1 MEPEPETRAQQ
12 PVPQR
17 RFHWLRT
24 ATDRVPTK
32 WFAAAGTVLF
42 LAATAAFGGLA
53 TAEEPRP
60 VELAAGEEHR
70 NDQLA
75 VTVQR
80 AVLIDELPEAGIR
93 VEPGQ
98 RVLALIVDVENLW
111 TEPLMTARGYS
122 VRTAVVLERGSEL
135 LEADE
140 VARPDDGTFGP
151 WLQPGVPATVV
162 LAWGVDARS
171 YREGQELRF
180 VVRDE
185 TLYTASFVASGQSWE
200 DPVAAAYVAVAVEDV
215 GAGAEPDGDAA
226 ADPAVEGAAP

>member
-1 MEPEPETRAQQ
+1 MQPEPETRAQQ

-24 ATDRVPTK
+24 ASDRVPTK
-32 WFAAAGTVLF
+32 WFATAGTVLF

-53 TAEEPRP
+53 TAQEPGP
-60 VELAAGEEHR
+60 VELAVGEEHR

-80 AVLIDELPEAGIR
+80 AVLIDELPEAGIT

-98 RVLALIVDVENLW
+98 RVLALIVDAENLW
-111 TEPLMTARGYS
+111 TEPLSTARGHS
-122 VRTAVVLERGSEL
+122 VRDAVVLEQGSGVV
-135 LEADE
+135 EADE

-162 LAWGVDARS
+162 LVWAVDARR
-171 YREGQELRF
+171 YRAGQELRF

-185 TLYTASFVASGQSWE
+185 TLYTASFVASGRSWE
-200 DPVAAAYVAVAVEDV
+200 DPVPAAHVTVAVEDV
-215 GAGAEPDGDAA
+215 GAGADSDEDAA
-226 ADPAVEGAAP
+226 AGPAAEGAAR